1 LPAVT
6 ALSWGWH
13 GLQSILS
20 TELAKVLVPR
30 SLYGL
35 RQWLTFEVFALL
47 NLPEDLILPEDPLLA
62 FCSPPESCCTDAV
75 TLGLPSW
82 MTASLAVP
90 SPSTSS
96 RYRAATHPGGY
107 QPPGTCPLGVSH
119 ALRAFLRP
127 GPASL
132 VSCWSRPWG
141 SPFRVDLHPQSR
153 SSSRMPCPHEVGR
166 PCELP
171 SRPSRTLQLL
181 GMPGST
187 STAFRGDGPPYE
199 LPLLR
204 ALLPASVRV
213 HEANCLS

>member
-1 LPAVT
+1 MPAVT
-6 ALSWGWH
+6 ALSWGWL
-13 GLQSILS
+13 GLQRISS
-20 TELAKVLVPR
+20 AALATVWFLR
-30 SLYGL
+30 SLSGL
-35 RQWLTFEVFALL
+35 RQWLTFEVFAPLS
-47 NLPEDLILPEDPLLA
+47 LPEDLTRPEDPLVT
-62 FCSPPESCCTDAV
+62 FSSPPESCCTDAV

-82 MTASLAVP
+82 MTASLAVC

-119 ALRAFLRP
+119 ARRAFLRP

-153 SSSRMPCPHEVGR
+153 SSSRMPCPHEVGCPCGR
-166 PCELP
+166 PSQP
-171 SRPSRTLQLL
+171 SRPCQLL

-187 STAFRGDGPPYE
+187 STAFRGDGPPFE

-204 ALLPASVRV
+204 AFFPASVRV
-213 HEANCLS
+213 HEVNCLG

>member
-1 LPAVT
+1 MPTVT
-6 ALSWGWH
+6 ALSWGWLD
-13 GLQSILS
+13 LQSLFS
-20 TELAKVLVPR
+20 AELAKSLVLR
-30 SLYGL
+30 SLSGL
-35 RQWLTFEVFALL
+35 GLWLTFEVFVLPSP
-47 NLPEDLILPEDPLLA
+47 PEDLIRPGDPLVA

-82 MTASLAVP
+82 MTASLAVF

-141 SPFRVDLHPQSR
+141 SPFRVDLHLQSR

-166 PCELP
+166 PHGLP
-171 SRPSRTLQLL
+171 SRSSRPFQLL

-187 STAFRGDGPPYE
+187 STTFRGDGPPSE

-204 ALLPASVRV
+204 AFSLRVSVSTRSIV
-213 HEANCLS
+213 